1 YYAPRCAAMDKR
13 FKACVAW
20 GAIWDYHEKWARRI
34 EALKQAALPVPAD
47 HLLWVCG
54 VKTYDEALRKLEGF
68 RLDGVAQKVECPF
81 LLMHG
86 AEDAQVTTAEAQK
99 LFDAIGSRDKTF
111 RIFTAEEGGA
121 EHCQRDYLVLGC
133 EVVADWLDEKLK

>member
-1 YYAPRCAAMDKR
+1 MRHDEVRLQAEGLRDELPGVQRFAAARGLDPTAIDAQAPGLA
-13 FKACVAW
+13 
-20 GAIWDYHEKWARRI
+20 DYVQRGGY
-34 EALKQAALPVPAD
+34 EALK
-47 HLLWVCG
+47 
-54 VKTYDEALRKLEGF
+54 KLEGF
-68 RLDGVAQKVECPF
+68 RLDGIAQKVECPF

-86 AEDAQVTTAEAQK
+86 AEDAQVSTVEAQK
-99 LFDAIGSRDKTF
+99 LFDAIGAKDKTF